1 MSADLDIMVFRNV
14 SELIKYLD
22 DRIGEIER
30 KLEDLSRMLEA
41 VKDRKSK
48 YERIKKLVEEI
59 SGETSATLSTTVY
72 ISGLRLVID
81 PKPVDEYE
89 VLESVYRAL
98 SDKLNVLKRIRDIV
112 ETYLCKYLNEEG
124 LNVIV
129 ELRADIPVRIMLKM

>member
-1 MSADLDIMVFRNV
+1 MVFRNV

-22 DRIGEIER
+22 DKIGDIER
-30 KLEDLSRMLEA
+30 KLEDISRMLES

-59 SGETSATLSTTVY
+59 SGETAATLSTTIC
-72 ISGLRLVID
+72 ISGLRVIID

-89 VLESVYRAL
+89 VLESVYKAL
-98 SDKLNVLKRIRDIV
+98 SDKLNVLKRIRDII

-129 ELRADIPVRIMLKM
+129 ELRADVPVRIMLKM